1 MKILDQLVAALPLA
15 LVNAAYYPPFG
26 PMGSS
31 MIPYPIMANPQI
43 SPLFYTHTGAV
54 GSPIADL
61 MAELA
66 THSVAV
72 ARSAPKALR
81 SPGVTRILEDEEARR
96 HDPCSEWNDIK
107 AEDERRFGGRP
118 KPVDEPNVGLD
129 FLKSLEAKHCATATP
144 TISIFCKTLTVVKQS
159 VGGSFD
165 PKVTEPIVV
174 SDTASYSGVAGEK
187 RVTATIVLEP
197 GKMPEISLS
206 ALFEQ
211 FLMSKGIG
219 SSKTPRMHNSIVV
232 DNHNQ
237 ELSISAGGGLDD
249 VYAFSH
255 SNQRTHSIW
264 IILYLG
270 KNRTI
275 AEGRSLIEDFQK
287 QLVNREYMIFDSAVI
302 TSEEEDK
309 MERDS
314 EAAEARSRVQRMEA
328 MAQFSIDLLC
338 ASRSL

>member
-1 MKILDQLVAALPLA
+1 MKISDQLVAALPLA
-15 LVNAAYYPPFG
+15 LVNAAYYPSLW
-26 PMGSS
+26 PMGSP
-31 MIPYPIMANPQI
+31 MQQYAGMANPQI
-43 SPLFYTHTGAV
+43 FSWFYTHAGAV
-54 GSPIADL
+54 GSPIAAL

-66 THSVAV
+66 THQVAV
-72 ARSAPKALR
+72 AHATPKAFR
-81 SPGVTRILEDEEARR
+81 SPGDPPILEEQEAHR
-96 HDPCSEWNDIK
+96 HRTCSQWNDIK
-107 AEDERRFGGRP
+107 ADDKRSFGDRP
-118 KPVDEPNVGLD
+118 KPVDEPNVGLE
-129 FLKSLEAKHCATATP
+129 FLKSLETKHCASSTP
-144 TISIFCKTLTVVKQS
+144 TMSIYCKTLAVVKQF

-174 SDTASYSGVAGEK
+174 SDTSSYSGVAGEK

-197 GKMPEISLS
+197 GRMPEISLS
-206 ALFEQ
+206 AMFEQ

-237 ELSISAGGGLDD
+237 ELAISAAGGLDD
-249 VYAFSH
+249 VYGFSH
-255 SNQRTHSIW
+255 SNKRTHSIW

-287 QLVNREYMIFDSAVI
+287 QLGNGGYTIVDSAVI

-338 ASRSL
+338 ASESL